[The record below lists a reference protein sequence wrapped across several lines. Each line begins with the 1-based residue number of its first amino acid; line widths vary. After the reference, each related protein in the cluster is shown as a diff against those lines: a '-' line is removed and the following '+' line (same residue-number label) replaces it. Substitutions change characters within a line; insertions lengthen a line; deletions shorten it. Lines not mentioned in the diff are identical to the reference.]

1 MRALTPS
8 ERRKRGCDLC
18 AYRKLKKIADAFR
31 DGDTGIEY
39 AINAIKTTEKVNL
52 CPFAKCKFSELDFIK
67 DYDEDYNKKMET
79 KNGLL

>member
-18 AYRKLKKIADAFR
+18 AHRKLKKIVDALR
-31 DGDTGIEY
+31 DGDTGVEY

-52 CPFAKCKFSELDFIK
+52 CPFSKCKFSELDFIK
-67 DYDEDYNKKMET
+67 DYDEDYNKKMEA